1 MIIFCWPFAPSAGV
15 TRNAPAEIQ
24 AVMCFDRRSLDYL
37 LFPPTFS
44 LLFSDSVE
52 MDMEPIKID
61 VRDWNE
67 AS

>member
-1 MIIFCWPFAPSAGV
+1 M